1 MPNCFEG
8 HEYKG
13 TGHGFVGLRYRSG
26 VDWRRQRYCAEH
38 YRVEYEAAHHAKV
51 EERKNSSN
59 SNVVNQAKVDYPDD
73 YVFNVPDLA
82 FLKAKNGEK

>member
-51 EERKNSSN
+51 EALL
-59 SNVVNQAKVDYPDD
+59 AK
-73 YVFNVPDLA
+73 
-82 FLKAKNGEK
+82 